1 MRFEAS
7 GWPLVAWLRGR
18 NVRERRERQG
28 AIDTGVDAGLERNLT
43 RGNIDATQ
51 YQSTDRRLEYVQNL
65 PNARQKEKERESVCV
80 CVSECS
86 SHCASSR
93 SNHHDCN
100 TNLAIDSNARAVHGT
115 VVRVDEL
122 TLGCNRRASSDAAIG
137 RIDAYQ

>member
-65 PNARQKEKERESVCV
+65 PNARQKEKERECVCV
-80 CVSECS
+80 CVCVCVLVSVPVTVP
-86 SHCASSR
+86 AL
-93 SNHHDCN
+93 DQ
-100 TNLAIDSNARAVHGT
+100 TTTIAIQTSPST
-115 VVRVDEL
+115 VTPEPYTAPLYEL
-122 TLGCNRRASSDAAIG
+122 MN
-137 RIDAYQ
+137 